1 MIPEDLM
8 RKYKY
13 GYVHSCEMLNE
24 PFVKDL
30 IKENQDL
37 KKQLKD
43 KPDTEIIMQDDS
55 GKKYSI
61 IQTQRIDM
69 EETLNKSIA
78 KLLEE
83 NQELKKQLENCYC
96 NRTDCSSRIKDSK
109 KYDSLVQKVEKQQ
122 KEFIKYLEYCINELK
137 KERMNKFENTLS
149 LAIADV
155 TKIILEEYK
164 EIIGFENANK

>member
-1 MIPEDLM
+1 MTEEELKEFIKSKREPIM
-8 RKYKY
+8 
-13 GYVHSCEMLNE
+13 SC
-24 PFVKDL
+24 KDL
-30 IKENQDL
+30 AKHFIGRHKNIPVYLAPSFETEFNYKMTKLEQLQQEN
-37 KKQLKD
+37 
-43 KPDTEIIMQDDS
+43 E
-55 GKKYSI
+55 
-61 IQTQRIDM
+61 
-69 EETLNKSIA
+69 
-78 KLLEE
+78 
-83 NQELKKQLENCYC
+83 ELKKQLENCYC
-96 NRTDCSSRIKDSK
+96 NRTDCSSRLKNSK